1 MDVVFVNIDGTAPEF
16 HEVHAELLARW
27 REFDQRMYHGGESA
41 SLKLHVAA
49 NWKLAVEN
57 YCESYH
63 LPWVHPDLNS
73 YSRLEDHY
81 DICLPN
87 KYSGQGSYVYEQLKD
102 ADGRS
107 FPDFANLG
115 EKWNTGAEYVALYPN
130 VLLGVQRDHAFAM
143 VLEPVS
149 CERTVEHLELYY
161 AAPPD
166 SSPDMQGLLHANRQR
181 WKTVFEEDISV
192 VEGMQKGR
200 HAEYFDGGRFSPAMD
215 EPTHNFHYWV
225 AGQIEKA
232 RSA

>member
-1 MDVVFVNIDGTAPEF
+1 
-16 HEVHAELLARW
+16 
-27 REFDQRMYHGGESA
+27 
-41 SLKLHVAA
+41 
-49 NWKLAVEN
+49 
-57 YCESYH
+57 
-63 LPWVHPDLNS
+63 
-73 YSRLEDHY
+73 
-81 DICLPN
+81 
-87 KYSGQGSYVYEQLKD
+87 
-102 ADGRS
+102 
-107 FPDFANLG
+107 
-115 EKWNTGAEYVALYPN
+115 
-130 VLLGVQRDHAFAM
+130 M